1 MSLNFVRVLNAIG
14 ASFIGTTVT
23 CILCAGIVFM
33 VLATLG
39 TWDVIESRR
48 VLMVIVLVVPV
59 GGMLATHVSRHL
71 ADLCLK
77 HFPNLKG
84 AQYSGE
90 PLATS
95 ASGKIAFA
103 GVAVL
108 AITIALM
115 MVTGGIGDPQAS
127 HDRCF
132 LSRTC

>member
-1 MSLNFVRVLNAIG
+1 MSLNFVRFLHIVG

-23 CILCAGIVFM
+23 CVLCAGIVFM

-39 TWDVIESRR
+39 MWDATESRR
-48 VLMVIVLVVPV
+48 VLMVIVLVVPI
-59 GGMLATHVSRHL
+59 GGVLVTHLSRHW

-77 HFPNLKG
+77 HFPSLKG

-95 ASGKIAFA
+95 ASGKVALA

-108 AITIALM
+108 AIAIVLM
-115 MVTGGIGDPQAS
+115 MVTGAIGGPQAS